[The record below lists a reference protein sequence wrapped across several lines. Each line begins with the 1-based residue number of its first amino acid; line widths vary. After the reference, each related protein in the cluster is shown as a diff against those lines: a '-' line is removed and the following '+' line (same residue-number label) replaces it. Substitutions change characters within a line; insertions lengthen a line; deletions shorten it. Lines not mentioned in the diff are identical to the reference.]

1 MAGAFRV
8 STHFAPRPMPR
19 RSPKK
24 PRRGQRDLSLPY
36 QEWRFEVGEP
46 EAGERLDGFLS
57 TRLGWRSRTLVQ
69 RAIDEGAVEVL
80 PFKDPQQ
87 AEVGAVRAGLKLR
100 RGQEVVV
107 RFDAPGGADATKPP
121 ESSGLS
127 DASELQV
134 VYEDE
139 HLVAINKP
147 PGIAV
152 HPSKGHLTGSLIH
165 LIHERHRALGG
176 DPNEVPTLCHRLDRE
191 TSGLILSAKD
201 QLNRT
206 RLGKQFERRSV
217 KKAYLALVEGV
228 MAEDEGVVDKP
239 IGSALTGV
247 VRLKMGVREDGAGL
261 HALTRWKVRKR
272 LESRTLVEL
281 YPETGRQ
288 HQLRVHLAHLGHPI
302 VGDKLYLGGDEI
314 FARSV
319 EGLLTREELDR
330 LGLDHH
336 ALHSWRLTIE
346 HPFTGFEMT
355 LSAPLW
361 PTIAALAGESDEAA
375 PAA

>member
-1 MAGAFRV
+1 
-8 STHFAPRPMPR
+8 MPR
-19 RSPKK
+19 RSAKK

-46 EAGERLDGFLS
+46 EAGERLDAFLA
-57 TRLGWRSRTLVQ
+57 TRLDWRSRTLVQ
-69 RAIDEGAVEVL
+69 RAIEAGAVQVL

-87 AEVGAVRAGLKLR
+87 AEVGVVRAGLKLR

-107 RFDAPGGADATKPP
+107 RFDAPGGMEATRPP
-121 ESSGLS
+121 EASGLAS
-127 DASELQV
+127 ASELQI

-165 LIHERHRALGG
+165 LIHERHRALHG
-176 DPNEVPTLCHRLDRE
+176 DTRDVPTLCHRLDRE
-191 TSGLILSAKD
+191 TTGLILAAKD
-201 QLNRT
+201 QLSRT
-206 RLGKQFERRSV
+206 RLGKQFERRTV

-228 MAEDEGVVDKP
+228 MDQDEGVVDAP
-239 IGSALTGV
+239 IGSALTGS

-261 HALTRWKVRKR
+261 PARTRWKVRQR
-272 LESRTLVEL
+272 QAGRTLVEL
-281 YPETGRQ
+281 HPETGRQ

-302 VGDKLYLGGDEI
+302 VGDKLYLGGDEV

-319 EGLLTREELDR
+319 EGLLTPEDR
-330 LGLDHH
+330 AALGLEHH
-336 ALHSWRLTIE
+336 ALHSWRLTFE
-346 HPFTGFEMT
+346 HPFTGFVTT

-361 PTIAALAGESDEAA
+361 PTIAALVGAAAADGET
-375 PAA
+375 

>member
-1 MAGAFRV
+1 
-8 STHFAPRPMPR
+8 MPR
-19 RSPKK
+19 RSAKK

-46 EAGERLDGFLS
+46 EHGQRLDGFLAG
-57 TRLGWRSRTLVQ
+57 RLDWRSRTLVQ
-69 RAIDEGAVEVL
+69 RAIDAGAVQVL

-87 AEVGAVRAGLKLR
+87 AEMGALRAGLKLR

-107 RFDAPGGADATKPP
+107 RFDAPGGAEAARPP
-121 ESSGLS
+121 ESSGLT

-134 VYEDE
+134 VFEDE
-139 HLVAINKP
+139 HVLALNKP
-147 PGIAV
+147 PGIVV
-152 HPSKGHLTGSLIH
+152 HPSKGHLVGSLIH
-165 LIHERHRALGG
+165 LIHERHRALQGNPQ
-176 DPNEVPTLCHRLDRE
+176 DVPTLCHRLDRE
-191 TSGLILSAKD
+191 TTGLILSAKD
-201 QLNRT
+201 QLSRT
-206 RLGKQFERRSV
+206 RLGKQFEVRTV

-228 MAEDEGVVDKP
+228 MRDDTGVVDAP
-239 IGSALTGV
+239 IGSSLFGT
-247 VRLKMGVREDGAGL
+247 VRLKMGVREDGDGL
-261 HALTRWKVRKR
+261 RALTRWKVRKR

-288 HQLRVHLAHLGHPI
+288 HQLRVHMAHVGHPI

-336 ALHSWRLTIE
+336 ALHSWRLTFE

-355 LSAPLW
+355 LEAPLW
-361 PTIAALAGESDEAA
+361 PTIAKLAGESQ
-375 PAA
+375 P